1 MNDEWLKSH
10 YNNLLVFFF
19 FFPLQTDTGDSGSL
33 VNKQQL
39 SSYRNNTT
47 WGKLFGPHTIIHRL
61 KVGVVCFPIPSGG
74 WWYFCQ
80 GQGSV

>member
-1 MNDEWLKSH
+1 MNDEWLKSY
-10 YNNLLVFFF
+10 YNSLMFSLSFNYKCT
-19 FFPLQTDTGDSGSL
+19 QENAASL

-61 KVGVVCFPIPSGG
+61 KVGVVRFPIPSGG
-74 WWYFCQ
+74 RWYFCQ